1 MTFPTQGY
9 QQPYLATSTIVP
21 QSDDLFI
28 PYFNRT
34 YEAIALTVN
43 QKVGSYF
50 QIPIGSSAAN
60 IPNLPNFGSY
70 ILCISGSLSTLPTIV
85 VALCKSDATASGS
98 VAMLAHQAGT
108 GAWATYTLTVSA
120 TATNF
125 QVAHNN
131 TGVTGNFNIQILGTQ
146 G

>member
-1 MTFPTQGY
+1 MTFPTDGY
-9 QQPYLATSTIVP
+9 QQPYLPTSTIVP
-21 QSDDLFI
+21 EDNNLFI

-34 YEAIALTVN
+34 YESIALTVN

-50 QIPIGSSAAN
+50 QIPITSTAAN

-70 ILCISGSLSTLPTIV
+70 LLCISGTNTDLPCTV
-85 VALCKSDATASGS
+85 VALAKADATAAGV
-98 VAMLAHQAGT
+98 VAVLTSQVGT
-108 GAWATYTLTVSA
+108 NAWAGKAVTVTA

-125 QVAHNN
+125 QVAHDRA
-131 TGVTGNFNIQILGTQ
+131 GVTGNFNIQILGTQ

>member
-1 MTFPTQGY
+1 MTYPYAPYTQPFLPTTTVM
-9 QQPYLATSTIVP
+9 PTEK
-21 QSDDLFI
+21 DLFV

-50 QIPIGSSAAN
+50 EIPITSSAVN
-60 IPNLPNFGSY
+60 IPNLPLFGAY
-70 ILCISGSLSTLPTIV
+70 ILCISGTLSTLPCLV
-85 VALCKSDATASGS
+85 VALSKASASASGV
-98 VAMLAHQAGT
+98 VAVLTHQAGT
-108 GAWATYTLTVSA
+108 GAWATYVLTVTS

-125 QVAHNN
+125 QIAHNN

>member
-1 MTFPTQGY
+1 MTFPFSPY
-9 QQPYLATSTIVP
+9 QQPFLPTTTIVP
-21 QSDDLFI
+21 SDDDLFI

-50 QIPIGSSAAN
+50 QIPITDAAVN
-60 IPNLPNFGSY
+60 IPNLPNFGAFL
-70 ILCISGSLSTLPTIV
+70 LCISGSLSTLPCIV
-85 VALCKSDATASGS
+85 VALSKADSTASGV
-98 VAMLAHQAGT
+98 VAVLTSQVGT
-108 GAWATYTLTVSA
+108 SAWAGNALTVSA

-125 QVAHNN
+125 QVKHNRA
-131 TGVTGNFNIQILGTQ
+131 GVTGNFNLQILGTQ

>member
-1 MTFPTQGY
+1 MTFPTDGY
-9 QQPYLATSTIVP
+9 QQPFLPTSTIVP
-21 QSDDLFI
+21 TNHDLFV

-34 YEAIALTVN
+34 YEGIALTVN

-50 QIPIGSSAAN
+50 QIPITDTAAN

-70 ILCISGSLSTLPTIV
+70 ILCISGSNTDLPTTV
-85 VALCKSDATASGS
+85 VALAKADATAAGV
-98 VAMLAHQAGT
+98 VAVLTSQVGT
-108 GAWATYTLTVSA
+108 NAWAGNALTVSA

-125 QVAHNN
+125 QVKHNRA
-131 TGVTGNFNIQILGTQ
+131 GVTGNFNLQILGTQ